1 MQLDLPDPYD
11 FGLLVRF
18 LSRWRHPALDR
29 IADGTYRRVLRLP
42 NGSVLIQ
49 AHTTGPASRTLDIA
63 VLHAASAP
71 DAVALEQR
79 IRHVLAIDQSAASF
93 WKWVGSHPLLG
104 PVLSPVAGLPITR
117 TETLYDGLV
126 CAVIEQQIAWTAAQR
141 AQRVLCE
148 WGGESIEYAGEVYY
162 ALPAP
167 ARLAAADPAELKP
180 LKITDRRVGVLIRLA
195 ADIESG
201 RFDLEALSGLP
212 MEGRYSRLIQ
222 IGGVGH
228 WTAVV
233 ALSRAYGA
241 AAQVASND
249 VALRAAV
256 RRYLPQAADSAD
268 PVGAAFADCGAFA
281 GLAAT
286 YLLARY
292 VLDKY

>member
-1 MQLDLPDPYD
+1 MRLGLLDPYD
-11 FGLLVRF
+11 FSLLVRF

-29 IADGTYRRVLRLP
+29 ITAGAYRRVLRLS

-49 AHTTGPASRTLDIA
+49 AHMTGPASRTLEVT
-63 VLHAASAP
+63 VLHATTAP
-71 DAVALEQR
+71 DAAELEKR
-79 IRHVLAIDQSAASF
+79 IRHVLAIDRSAAPF
-93 WKWVGSHPLLG
+93 WEWAQSHPVLG

-148 WGGESIEYAGEVYY
+148 WGGESIEHAGEVYY

-167 ARLAAADPAELKP
+167 ARLAAAEPAELKT

-195 ADIESG
+195 GDIESG

-212 MEGRYSRLIQ
+212 MNERYSRLMQ
-222 IGGVGH
+222 IKGVGH

-241 AAQVASND
+241 TAQVASND

-256 RRYLPQAADSAD
+256 KLYLPQAADSAD

-281 GLAAT
+281 GHAAN